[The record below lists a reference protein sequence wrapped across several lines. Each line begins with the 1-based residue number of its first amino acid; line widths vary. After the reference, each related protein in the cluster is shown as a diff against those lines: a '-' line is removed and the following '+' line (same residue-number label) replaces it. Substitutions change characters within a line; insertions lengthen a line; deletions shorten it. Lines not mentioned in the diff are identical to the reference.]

1 MNTHAQVDPPRLLLV
16 EDDATSQGFFR
27 AALEAL
33 PAAVDVAGSV
43 AQALQMGSATRHHLW
58 LVDAHLP
65 DGSGQ
70 ALLQRLRALHPQVPA
85 LAHTADNGAGVRQS
99 LHAAGFERVLVKPMT
114 RAELLAAVRDCLG
127 QAAAGHAP
135 AGEDAVAPDWDESAA
150 LSALNGQQAHVVALR
165 ELFLSE
171 LPVARDAVSVA
182 LRQHDDGALRRQLH
196 RLQASCGFVGASRLG
211 RAVRQLHQAPESDMA
226 RRQFDAAVSAL
237 LH

>member
-1 MNTHAQVDPPRLLLV
+1 MNTHAQANPPRLLLV

-33 PAAVDVAGSV
+33 PATVDVAGSV
-43 AQALQMGSATRHHLW
+43 AQALQLGGATRHDLW
-58 LVDAHLP
+58 LIDVNLP

-70 ALLQRLRALHPQVPA
+70 ELLLRLRALHPGVSA
-85 LAHTADNGAGVRQS
+85 LAHTADNRADIRQS
-99 LHAAGFERVLVKPMT
+99 LREAGFERLLVKPMT
-114 RAELLAAVRDCLG
+114 RANLLDAVRGCLG
-127 QAAAGHAP
+127 HTGASEAP
-135 AGEDAVAPDWDESAA
+135 ANEEPATPDWDENAA

-182 LRQHDDGALRRQLH
+182 LRQHDDGALRSQLH

-211 RAVRQLHQAPESDMA
+211 RAVRQLHQAPESDLA

>member
-1 MNTHAQVDPPRLLLV
+1 MNTHAQGHPPRLLLV

-33 PAAVDVAGSV
+33 PATVDIAGSV
-43 AQALQMGSATRHHLW
+43 AQALRMGSAVRHDLW
-58 LVDAHLP
+58 LVDVHLP
-65 DGSGQ
+65 DGSGH
-70 ALLQRLRALHPQVPA
+70 ALLRQLRALHPQVPA
-85 LAHTADNGAGVRQS
+85 LAHTADNGADIRRS
-99 LHAAGFERVLVKPMT
+99 LHEAGFERVLVKPMT
-114 RAELLAAVRDCLG
+114 RAELQAAVREGLG
-127 QAAAGHAP
+127 QATAGEAP
-135 AGEDAVAPDWDESAA
+135 ASEDAAAPDWDEGAA

>member
-1 MNTHAQVDPPRLLLV
+1 MNTHAQGTPPRLLLV

-33 PAAVDVAGSV
+33 PATVDIAGSV
-43 AQALQMGSATRHHLW
+43 AQALQMGAATRHELW
-58 LVDAHLP
+58 LIDANLP

-70 ALLQRLRALHPQVPA
+70 ELLQRLRALHPGVPA
-85 LAHTADNGAGVRQS
+85 LAHTADNGAGMQQS
-99 LHAAGFERVLVKPMT
+99 LHEAGFERLLVKPMR
-114 RAELLAAVRDCLG
+114 RAELLDAVRASLD
-127 QAAAGHAP
+127 P
-135 AGEDAVAPDWDESAA
+135 AGASEPPPAEEPATPDWDENAA